1 MRVAILLFDGVDLLD
16 VGGPYEVFLTASR
29 LAERDGR
36 PAPFDV
42 LTVSATDG
50 PVVAYGG
57 LGLAPSD
64 ALTEAAGSE
73 IVVVPGAIDIDEVA
87 ADARVQRAV
96 TTLAVSGALVTSVCT
111 GAFLLG
117 DAGLLDGRPFTTH
130 WEDVEALDRRLHA
143 YPPRGRR
150 EPWVDAGAVVTAG
163 GLSSGIAMALHVV
176 DRAAGR
182 DLAIRTARQI
192 DYAWDPDRGVTS

>member
-1 MRVAILLFDGVDLLD
+1 M
-16 VGGPYEVFLTASR
+16 
-29 LAERDGR
+29 
-36 PAPFDV
+36 
-42 LTVSATDG
+42 
-50 PVVAYGG
+50 
-57 LGLAPSD
+57 
-64 ALTEAAGSE
+64 
-73 IVVVPGAIDIDEVA
+73 
-87 ADARVQRAV
+87 

-130 WEDVEALDRRLHA
+130 WEDVEALDRRLHV

-192 DYAWDPDRGVTS
+192 DYAWDPDEPAG